1 MSGFFGFLSFA
12 AFVCFI
18 IGLVKPGIIIFWSKN
33 KTRGKA
39 WFYLIACIIFGII
52 AGAASGGTAVPTSK
66 VAAVSSAVVSK
77 APAVKTWVDGQ
88 YKVGADVPDGEYV
101 LISTNSIMSY
111 VELAKDSTGTLASI
125 ITNDAFTNRSYVTVV
140 GGQYLKITGCKMYA
154 LADAPKVDT
163 SKGTL
168 SSGMYKVGADLPA
181 GEYSVTADAGAAAGS
196 YIEVSKDSSH
206 TLDAIVSN
214 DMFTGSKYITVS
226 NGQYLKL
233 QGATIKLK

>member
-1 MSGFFGFLSFA
+1 
-12 AFVCFI
+12 
-18 IGLVKPGIIIFWSKN
+18 
-33 KTRGKA
+33 
-39 WFYLIACIIFGII
+39 
-52 AGAASGGTAVPTSK
+52 
-66 VAAVSSAVVSK
+66 
-77 APAVKTWVDGQ
+77 
-88 YKVGADVPDGEYV
+88 
-101 LISTNSIMSY
+101 
-111 VELAKDSTGTLASI
+111 
-125 ITNDAFTNRSYVTVV
+125 
-140 GGQYLKITGCKMYA
+140 MYA